1 MNIEYSLIYSYVV
14 RKSSAQHRIC
24 CDSDQDF
31 VSVSHYKS
39 CYNGWILNLD
49 RFYELYIN
57 VQFILDMA
65 THKGNGHHWCNYF
78 EPTMNKILSGT
89 LHSHQSHLNLLHDK
103 RLVYKCLVQYEHLA
117 DICRK

>member
-1 MNIEYSLIYSYVV
+1 MLSGNHRLSIVFAVILI
-14 RKSSAQHRIC
+14 RILF
-24 CDSDQDF
+24 Q
-31 VSVSHYKS
+31 SVTIKAATMG
-39 CYNGWILNLD
+39 GWILNLD

-65 THKGNGHHWCNYF
+65 THKENGRHWCNYF

-103 RLVYKCLVQYEHLA
+103 RLVYKRLVQYEHLA